1 MAPFFHGE
9 EVMNAHSA
17 SLPPAF
23 QEVGRRIAQSLG
35 KTYRLHHIR
44 SVQPI
49 LVEATIENLQ
59 TREMLDARLYS
70 VPAQEHEALR
80 QLWFE
85 HAFMVEGTQHDLL
98 QIPLGLHTCGGELAF
113 LAQPCSFFSLEELLR
128 HTAPLPPS
136 YACRLTIEIIRALEA
151 VYAKGGAHF
160 QITPSNIYLSPKGG
174 VVVGSFSLFDFEQA
188 IRRKAG
194 VEQLQDIRFASP
206 EHLTGEDLTIVSDIF
221 CVGSILYRMLTGAP
235 PFPGDFAQARANLQ
249 NGAAQNPQNL
259 NSALSV
265 GIVRVLARA
274 IAGARKQ
281 RFAHF
286 GEFKQGL
293 AFLLPVAERAAILSM
308 PDSEEVGLD
317 ETERGKIM
325 ADLDQA
331 RSALRA
337 GDFSQAASLL
347 DSVLMIHGHHREAHK
362 LYQELRA
369 QSDGPQVQSWAQ
381 AVRDHID
388 QRDLPGALSALN
400 QLFALDPRNQE
411 GWKLHQF
418 VRGQWQA
425 SPLEAPLIDLDL
437 WCETAGLLEQRGFA
451 AMAQNTW
458 AVVRSIDETRA
469 PKAAE
474 RPRPEPPLD
483 ERLQELRRQP
493 SLPPRPP
500 GLPSEFDDFQTRPM
514 TPADQK
520 RDEQF
525 FAQETLVQP
534 LGEIQALMDADLE
547 QTEREL
553 SLAEIQKLI
562 ESQNYQEAIQKAK
575 AAMERFP
582 SDPLLPALKEQATG
596 ELRRQTLQR
605 GSEKLNQLVQK
616 KDFKAA
622 TQVAQGILKIDPE
635 NHLAHQVLE
644 MAQSQVS
651 SGRELVHFLR
661 EVNQLEER
669 GQFAEALAMV
679 DKEEFRFRDVPE
691 FAALKERLRTR
702 QEADAELEWRL
713 LEAKRIIQKGNME
726 GAKSKIQAILDKW
739 PNNPQA
745 YQLLDSI
752 GAGQTMLMARNKELL
767 RGESVTEMLPTLSA
781 GQEAQSA
788 PQPSLPPPPP
798 APAPPPV
805 VVPSPGGP
813 PAESGVKSPPAKAA
827 KTSGRILWLA
837 AGFFF
842 LLAALAGSF
851 VFVRNQKKT
860 KALELAYQ
868 AAEGV
873 EGKGDLTAALAAW
886 QDLVARAP
894 HFRDGAARVQAVQAR
909 IETQRQEIAASLERA
924 RRYRS
929 DGIVYD
935 SSQENAVRYYQK
947 VLAVEPAHSDAKRE
961 LEALLDELADRS
973 QARLSEGDT
982 AQARELYRQLV
993 EIDPVRKNGEFE
1005 GQIRQVV
1012 METQVQPLLV
1022 HLDKALAKKDLEEV
1036 FRIKD
1041 EIAAIMPELE
1051 EVQQRMDALFTD
1063 IQARMEVAA
1072 GKNRQ
1077 EEVLNLLDQLVRLRP
1092 TDQGL
1097 VDRRNLLNREL
1108 NNSKILALESQIEAA
1123 KRKKDYA
1130 RAGLLANDLAR
1141 LDSENPLVRETLDQA
1156 VTELEASLASLRQSD
1171 PRAAIALC
1179 DQLVRITGNARHKEE
1194 RSRLQTQV
1202 QDFDRQ
1208 KASLTGNLKGTP
1220 EELLSRFDGFLSQ
1233 HKAMQKE
1240 KGYQEIQSLRL
1251 RVEEE
1256 RKQLANLLSYE
1267 AGAREDKSVP
1277 YRTILDRLSKHGFKL
1292 PFAAQSVENL
1302 MAEYKKRIEN
1312 YEGSVILVIKGA
1324 KGIVPA
1330 GKKAPDSYCEIE
1342 YSGTTCKTD
1351 LVDKSANPVWN
1362 HTCTFQAKAGQALV
1376 VRVFEGKKFG
1386 KAQEMGSMKI
1396 ETLPESGKDLAFKA
1410 AGGWT
1415 LLLDVRRER

>member
-1 MAPFFHGE
+1 M
-9 EVMNAHSA
+9 S
-17 SLPPAF
+17 PAF
-23 QEVGRRIAQSLG
+23 QEVGRRITQSLG
-35 KTYRLHHIR
+35 KTFRLHHIR

-49 LVEATIENLQ
+49 LVEAIIENLQ
-59 TREMLDARLYS
+59 TQELLDARLYS

-98 QIPLGLHTCGGELAF
+98 QMPLGLHTCGGELAF
-113 LAQPCSFFSLEELLR
+113 LAQPCSYFSLEELLR
-128 HTAPLPPS
+128 HTAPLPAS

-160 QITPSNIYLSPKGG
+160 QITLSNIYISPKGG

-194 VEQLQDIRFASP
+194 VEQLQDIRYASP
-206 EHLTGEDLTIVSDIF
+206 EHLMGEDLTIVSDIF
-221 CVGSILYRMLTGAP
+221 SVGSILYRMLTGAA
-235 PFPGDFAQARANLQ
+235 PFPGDFSQARANLQ
-249 NGAAQNPQNL
+249 NGAAQNPQSL

-293 AFLLPVAERAAILSM
+293 AFLLPVAERAAILSL
-308 PDSEEVGLD
+308 PDSEEIGLD

-325 ADLDQA
+325 SDLDQA

-337 GDFSQAASLL
+337 GDFALAGSLL

-362 LYQELRA
+362 LYQELRV
-369 QSDGPQVQSWAQ
+369 QSDGPQVQNWAQ
-381 AVRDHID
+381 TARDHID
-388 QRDLPGALSALN
+388 QRDLPAALSALN

-418 VRGQWQA
+418 IRGQWQA
-425 SPLEAPLIDLDL
+425 SPLEAPLIDLEL

-458 AVVRSIDETRA
+458 AVVRFIDPARA
-469 PKAAE
+469 PKSAE
-474 RPRPEPPLD
+474 RPRPEPPIE
-483 ERLQELRRQP
+483 ERLLELRTQP
-493 SLPPRPP
+493 ALPPRPP

-520 RDEQF
+520 RDDQF

-547 QTEREL
+547 QTELEL

-562 ESQNYQEAIQKAK
+562 EAQSYQDAIQKAK
-575 AAMERFP
+575 SALERFP
-582 SDPLLPALKEQATG
+582 SDSSLQTLKERATA

-669 GQFAEALAMV
+669 GEFAEALVMI

-691 FAALKERLRTR
+691 FAALKERLRAR

-713 LEAKRIIQKGNME
+713 LEAKRIIQKGNVD
-726 GAKSKIQAILDKW
+726 GAKSKIQAILEKW

-752 GAGQTMLMARNKELL
+752 GAGQTMLLARNKELL
-767 RGESVTEMLPTLSA
+767 RGESVTEMLPTMSGALEPGA
-781 GQEAQSA
+781 A
-788 PQPSLPPPPP
+788 PPPPIPVAPPVP
-798 APAPPPV
+798 APVAI
-805 VVPSPGGP
+805 PSLATP
-813 PAESGVKSPPAKAA
+813 PAAPGAKQVAEGHKAKKSRRA
-827 KTSGRILWLA
+827 LWLVA
-837 AGFFF
+837 SLF
-842 LLAALAGSF
+842 LLIAALAGTF
-851 VFVRNQKKT
+851 VFLRNQQKA
-860 KALELAYQ
+860 KALELAYR
-868 AAEGV
+868 AAEEV
-873 EGKGDLTAALAAW
+873 ESKGDLASALAAW
-886 QDLVARAP
+886 QDLIAKAPEYRDSAARAK
-894 HFRDGAARVQAVQAR
+894 AVQNR
-909 IETQRQEIAASLERA
+909 LETRRQEIAASLERA

-929 DGIVYD
+929 DGILYD
-935 SSQENAVRYYQK
+935 SSQENSVRYYQK
-947 VLAVEPAHSDAKRE
+947 VLAAEPSHGDAKRE
-961 LEALLDELADRS
+961 LEALLAELESRS
-973 QARLSEGDT
+973 QARLAEGDP
-982 AQARELYRQLV
+982 AQARELYRQVL
-993 EIDPVRKNGEFE
+993 EIDPGRQNAEFE
-1005 GQIRQVV
+1005 AQIRQVIL
-1012 METQVQPLLV
+1012 ETQVQPLLLV
-1022 HLDKALAKKDLEEV
+1022 LDKALAKKDLDEA
-1036 FRIKD
+1036 FRIRD
-1041 EIAAIMPELE
+1041 EIEAILPDLP

-1063 IQARMEVAA
+1063 IQTRMEAA
-1072 GKNRQ
+1072 AAKNRQ
-1077 EEVLNLLDQLVRLRP
+1077 EEVLNLLDQLVRIRP
-1092 TDQGL
+1092 SDQSL

-1108 NNSKILALESQIEAA
+1108 NNSKILALETQIDAA

-1130 RAGLLANDLAR
+1130 RAGLLANDLAK
-1141 LDSENPLVRETLDQA
+1141 LDSENPLVRETLDA
-1156 VTELEASLASLRQSD
+1156 SVAELEAKLATLRQSD

-1179 DQLVRITGNARHKEE
+1179 DQLVRITGQARHKEE

-1208 KASLTGNLKGTP
+1208 KTALTGNLKGSA
-1220 EELLSRFDGFLSQ
+1220 EELLKRFDGFLSQ
-1233 HKAMQKE
+1233 HKALENE
-1240 KGYQEIQSLRL
+1240 KGYQEIQGLRS

-1256 RKQLANLLSYE
+1256 RKQLQNLLSYE
-1267 AGAREDKSVP
+1267 AGVRADKGVP
-1277 YRTILDRLSKHGFKL
+1277 YRTILERLSKHGFKL
-1292 PFAAQSVENL
+1292 PFAAQSVEKL
-1302 MAEYKKRIEN
+1302 LAEYNNRIEN
-1312 YEGSVILVIKGA
+1312 YEGPVILVIKGA

-1330 GKKAPDSYCEIE
+1330 GKRAPDSYCEIE
-1342 YSGTTCKTD
+1342 FSGTICKTD

-1362 HTCTFQAKAGQALV
+1362 HTCTFQARAGQSLV

-1396 ETLPESGKDLAFKA
+1396 EKLPESGKDLAFKA